1 MRPENASE
9 RGPLVWTASISREGD
24 RRQSPSRGSS
34 APRSFTLRRECGTE
48 PGHVAGVSHIGR
60 QEEPNAWMLREI
72 HPTSADEQTSI
83 RKRDRLD
90 EPTGKDVRHIAVA
103 IEEDFDV
110 ECERGAHERPPVRG
124 ECVLLDLM
132 NEYPCHRPALVDV
145 VSLGATD
152 GRVNVDRKR
161 THVG

>member
-83 RKRDRLD
+83 RKPDRLE
-90 EPTGKDVRHIAVA
+90 EPSAIGVEHTPAA
-103 IEEDFDV
+103 IEE
-110 ECERGAHERPPVRG
+110 E
-124 ECVLLDLM
+124 
-132 NEYPCHRPALVDV
+132 
-145 VSLGATD
+145 S
-152 GRVNVDRKR
+152 
-161 THVG
+161 